1 MTGGRL
7 ALAPRDLHR
16 LTGVNGTALGD
27 FIPAANPVRFCN
39 PSRLTQERPMT
50 SSTRLAVTATL
61 AAGLSWFQDA
71 MPCGIASFV

>member
-1 MTGGRL
+1 
-7 ALAPRDLHR
+7 
-16 LTGVNGTALGD
+16 
-27 FIPAANPVRFCN
+27 
-39 PSRLTQERPMT
+39 MT